1 MSPMLAWRNACDNH
15 KSTVTRK
22 GSTMVKKL
30 SLFFV
35 ALVIMPV
42 ALAQDL
48 NYGEGEFVANFDI
61 DSAHT
66 VDGTNY
72 KISASGEAGPYGRV
86 WLSYEFTDKL
96 GLGDAGEFT
105 GHAWT
110 QNGEEFATA
119 TLQGVY
125 RRKGAIFQMYSLD
138 MVSNGVINI
147 VSGEADF
154 VAKTLTFKVSEL
166 K

>member
-1 MSPMLAWRNACDNH
+1 MIMMRRW
-15 KSTVTRK
+15 V
-22 GSTMVKKL
+22 
-30 SLFFV
+30 V
-35 ALVIMPV
+35 AAV
-42 ALAQDL
+42 AALWASFTLAQDL
-48 NYGEGEFVANFDI
+48 NYGEDEFVANFDI

-66 VDGTNY
+66 TDGTNY

-96 GLGDAGEFT
+96 GMGDAGEFT
-105 GHAWT
+105 GFAWT
-110 QNGEEFATA
+110 QNGEEFAKA

-125 RRKGAIFQMYSLD
+125 RRKGTIFEMYSLD
-138 MVSNGVINI
+138 MVSDGVINI

-154 VAKTLTFKVSEL
+154 VAKTMTFKVSPL

>member
-1 MSPMLAWRNACDNH
+1 MKMIKRW
-15 KSTVTRK
+15 V
-22 GSTMVKKL
+22 
-30 SLFFV
+30 V
-35 ALVIMPV
+35 AVIAVLWLPLT
-42 ALAQDL
+42 LAQDL
-48 NYGEGEFVANFDI
+48 DYGEGGFVANFDI

-66 VDGTNY
+66 TDGTNY
-72 KISASGEAGPYGRV
+72 KISASGEAGDYGRV

-96 GLGDAGEFT
+96 GMGDAGEFT
-105 GHAWT
+105 GFAWT

-125 RRKGAIFQMYSLD
+125 RRKGTIFQMYSLD
-138 MVSNGVINI
+138 MVSNGIINI

-154 VAKTLTFKVSEL
+154 VGKTMTFKVSPL

>member
-1 MSPMLAWRNACDNH
+1 MM
-15 KSTVTRK
+15 RK
-22 GSTMVKKL
+22 WV
-30 SLFFV
+30 V
-35 ALVIMPV
+35 AAV
-42 ALAQDL
+42 AAFWTSFTLAQDL

-66 VDGTNY
+66 TDGTNY

-96 GLGDAGEFT
+96 GMGDAGEFT
-105 GHAWT
+105 GFAWT

-125 RRKGAIFQMYSLD
+125 RRKGTIFEMYSLD
-138 MVSNGVINI
+138 MVSDGVVNI

-154 VAKTLTFKVSEL
+154 VAKTMTFKVSPP

>member
-1 MSPMLAWRNACDNH
+1 MIKKMSW
-15 KSTVTRK
+15 
-22 GSTMVKKL
+22 
-30 SLFFV
+30 
-35 ALVIMPV
+35 ALVAALFVPF

-48 NYGEGEFVANFDI
+48 NYGEGEFTANFDI

-66 VDGTNY
+66 TDGKNY
-72 KISASGEAGPYGRV
+72 KISATGEAGPYGRV

-96 GLGDAGEFT
+96 GMGDAGEFT
-105 GHAWT
+105 GFAWT

-125 RRKGAIFQMYSLD
+125 RRNGTVLQMYSLD
-138 MVSNGVINI
+138 MVSNGIINI

-154 VAKTLTFKVSEL
+154 VAKTMTFKVSPL

>member
-1 MSPMLAWRNACDNH
+1 MMRRW
-15 KSTVTRK
+15 V
-22 GSTMVKKL
+22 
-30 SLFFV
+30 V
-35 ALVIMPV
+35 AAV
-42 ALAQDL
+42 AALWASFTLAQDL
-48 NYGEGEFVANFDI
+48 NYGEDEFVANFDI

-66 VDGTNY
+66 TDGTNY

-96 GLGDAGEFT
+96 GMGDAGEFT
-105 GHAWT
+105 GFAWT

-125 RRKGAIFQMYSLD
+125 RRKGTIFEMYSLD
-138 MVSNGVINI
+138 MVSDGVINI

-154 VAKTLTFKVSEL
+154 VAKTMTFKVSPL

>member
-1 MSPMLAWRNACDNH
+1 ML
-15 KSTVTRK
+15 
-22 GSTMVKKL
+22 KKIVLIL
-30 SLFFV
+30 SA
-35 ALVIMPV
+35 ALLIPF
-42 ALAQDL
+42 AIAQDL
-48 NYGEGEFVANFDI
+48 DYGEGEFVAAFDI

-66 VDGTNY
+66 TDGINY
-72 KISASGEAGPYGRV
+72 KISASGEAGDYGRV
-86 WLSYEFTDKL
+86 WLSYEFTDKQ

-105 GHAWT
+105 GFAWT
-110 QNGEEFATA
+110 QNGENFATA

-138 MVSNGVINI
+138 MVSNGIINI

-154 VAKTLTFKVSEL
+154 VGKTMTFKVSPL

>member
-1 MSPMLAWRNACDNH
+1 MLNRL
-15 KSTVTRK
+15 
-22 GSTMVKKL
+22 GS
-30 SLFFV
+30 FV
-35 ALVIMPV
+35 IAMLVMPV

-48 NYGEGEFVANFDI
+48 NYGESEFVANFDI

-96 GLGDAGEFT
+96 DLGDSGEFT

-125 RRKGAIFQMYSLD
+125 RRKGAVLQMYSLD

-154 VAKTLTFKVSEL
+154 VAKTMTFKVSEL

>member
-1 MSPMLAWRNACDNH
+1 MM
-15 KSTVTRK
+15 RK
-22 GSTMVKKL
+22 WV
-30 SLFFV
+30 V
-35 ALVIMPV
+35 AAV
-42 ALAQDL
+42 AALWASFTLAQDL
-48 NYGEGEFVANFDI
+48 NYGEDEFVANFDI

-66 VDGTNY
+66 TDGTNY
-72 KISASGEAGPYGRV
+72 MISASGEAGPYGRV
-86 WLSYEFTDKL
+86 WLSYEFTDKQ
-96 GLGDAGEFT
+96 GMGDTGEFT
-105 GHAWT
+105 GYAWT

-154 VAKTLTFKVSEL
+154 VGKTMTFKVSPL

>member
-1 MSPMLAWRNACDNH
+1 ML
-15 KSTVTRK
+15 
-22 GSTMVKKL
+22 KKIVLIL
-30 SLFFV
+30 SA
-35 ALVIMPV
+35 ALLIPF

-48 NYGEGEFVANFDI
+48 DYGEGEFVAAFDI
-61 DSAHT
+61 DSADT
-66 VDGTNY
+66 TDGINY
-72 KISASGEAGPYGRV
+72 KISASGEAGDYGRV
-86 WLSYEFTDKL
+86 WLSYEFTDKQ

-105 GHAWT
+105 GFAWT
-110 QNGEEFATA
+110 QNGENFATA

-138 MVSNGVINI
+138 MVSNGIINI

-154 VAKTLTFKVSEL
+154 VGKTMTFKVSPL